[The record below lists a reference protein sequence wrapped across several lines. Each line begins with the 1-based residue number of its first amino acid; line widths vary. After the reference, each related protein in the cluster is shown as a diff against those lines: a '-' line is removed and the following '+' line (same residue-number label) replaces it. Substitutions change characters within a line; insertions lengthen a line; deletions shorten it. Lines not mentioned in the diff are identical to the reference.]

1 MGLRLAETPKD
12 GPALRAAS
20 GGDAAE
26 EQALLRRVAAGDQ
39 QAFRTIV
46 RRHLPVLL
54 ASARRIVLVEAEAE
68 DIAQEALLRLW
79 RGAATLEIGPSGAR
93 PWLRRVVTN
102 LSIDRIRAQRG
113 LAVVDEVPEVAM
125 PASQQ
130 SAMEEQEMA
139 AAVQE
144 ALGRL
149 PERQRLALTLFHFE
163 GMSQIEVGRALGVSD
178 EAVESLLA
186 RARRSLKADLRDRWH
201 ELMPAK
207 PDG

>member
-1 MGLRLAETPKD
+1 MGLRLAETPKE

-20 GGDAAE
+20 FGDAVE
-26 EQALLRRVAAGDQ
+26 DQALLRRIAGGDQ
-39 QAFRTIV
+39 QAFRAMV
-46 RRHLPVLL
+46 ARHLAALL
-54 ASARRIVLVEAEAE
+54 ASARRIVLDDADAE
-68 DIAQEALLRLW
+68 DIVQEALLRLW
-79 RGAATLEIGPSGAR
+79 RGAGTLEVGASGAR

-102 LSIDRIRAQRG
+102 LSIDRIRARRG
-113 LAVVDEVPEVAM
+113 TEVVDEVPEVPR

-130 SAMEEQEMA
+130 AVVEEREMA
-139 AAVQE
+139 EAVHAA
-144 ALGRL
+144 LSRL

-186 RARRSLKADLRDRWH
+186 RARRSLKADLKDRWH
-201 ELMPAK
+201 ELMPTR